1 MARNYYDVI
10 IVGAGPSGATL
21 AYELAKRGI
30 GVIVLEKEI
39 FPRYKCCAGGI
50 THKVLNLL
58 DFDISEAIEETI
70 YDIRFL
76 YKLEKSYLGHYDKPL
91 LYTITRDVFDNLLV
105 DRAKKYG
112 ARFLDGQRVGKI
124 EINKSEVEVTT
135 QDKTYYSGLIAG
147 ADGAYS
153 KVVKELGIKRKLNYI
168 VGIETELRVPDYELE
183 KWGKSVEVE
192 FGRIHGGY
200 AWLFPKHNHLSVG
213 AGCQFSEA
221 KNLKRNYESFIVYLN
236 FRKYTPLRTGSL
248 LIPVIK
254 DRITCYG
261 ERFVLLGDAAGLA
274 DPLTGE
280 GIYNAILSAQ
290 LCAPAIMN
298 SLVNNRNDLQSYQQ
312 SIDRIILPE
321 LIIAQKTATL
331 LARFPKLVFS
341 LLTRNERIWKNTCKL
356 MRGETNYNTI
366 LKKNSDITGNV
377 MISNSLKKFL
387 SKPGTDEYQI

>member
-21 AYELAKRGI
+21 AYELAKQGI
-30 GVIVLEKEI
+30 DVIVLEKEK

-91 LYTITRDVFDNLLV
+91 LYTVTRDVFDNLLV
-105 DRAKKYG
+105 EKAQQCG
-112 ARFLDGQRVGKI
+112 ARFLDKQRVRKI
-124 EINKSEVEVTT
+124 EINKGAVEVTT

-147 ADGAYS
+147 ADGVYS
-153 KVVKELGIKRKLNYI
+153 TVVKELGIKRRIDYI

-183 KWGKSVEVE
+183 KWGKSVEIE

-200 AWLFPKHNHLSVG
+200 AWLFPKRNHLSVG

-221 KNLKRNYESFIVYLN
+221 KSLKRHYESFIDYLN
-236 FRKYTPLRTGSL
+236 FRKYTPLRTSSL
-248 LIPVIK
+248 LIPVMK
-254 DRITCYG
+254 DKVTCCG
-261 ERFVLLGDAAGLA
+261 ERFVLLGDATGLA

-290 LCAPAIMN
+290 LCAPSIMN

-312 SIDRIILPE
+312 SVDLIISPE
-321 LIIAQKTATL
+321 LLIAQKTATL
-331 LARFPKLVFS
+331 LARFPNLVFS
-341 LLTRNERIWKNTCKL
+341 LLTGNERIWKNIAKL

-366 LKKNSDITGNV
+366 IKKSSDITGNV
-377 MISNSLKKFL
+377 MISNSIKKFL
-387 SKPGTDEYQI
+387 FKSGR